1 MHSPQADT
9 APEALAEITEA
20 ARAYY
25 RRAAPL
31 QLTATDFFDWLELLP
46 VATRAKLLREGFSTG
61 RYRLD
66 FLRHCLEVRGYSMRQ
81 HMMECLS
88 IAAYEAWEKH
98 YEFNGDLPDC
108 LPLTA

>member
-1 MHSPQADT
+1 MSTSLAAI
-9 APEALAEITEA
+9 APEALAEITAA

-25 RRAAPL
+25 HQAAPL

-46 VATRAKLLREGFSTG
+46 ATTHADLLRAGFGTG

-66 FLRHCLEVRGYSMRQ
+66 FLRHCLERRGYSMRQ
-81 HMMECLS
+81 HMMACLP

-98 YEFNGDLPDC
+98 YEFNGSLPDC
-108 LPLTA
+108 LPFSA